1 MAVPRARYSKSSLT
15 LYSVPFYLFEIFTY
29 SAHLLPRRCDMKRT
43 CRMAV
48 NSDVFG
54 DPCPGTHKYV
64 EVHYACKNKAAAAST
79 TKKPLPPWF
88 LESGGGDIW
97 RQNKNNDKETAA
109 PTTSSSSS
117 STSTSSSTR

>member
-1 MAVPRARYSKSSLT
+1 
-15 LYSVPFYLFEIFTY
+15 
-29 SAHLLPRRCDMKRT
+29 MKRS
-43 CRMAV
+43 CRMPV

-64 EVHYACKNKAAAAST
+64 EVHYACKSKAAAST

-88 LESGGGDIW
+88 LESGAGDIW
-97 RQNKNNDKETAA
+97 RQNKNGIKQQQAEETVP
-109 PTTSSSSS
+109 PTGPSSS

>member
-1 MAVPRARYSKSSLT
+1 
-15 LYSVPFYLFEIFTY
+15 
-29 SAHLLPRRCDMKRT
+29 MKRS
-43 CRMAV
+43 CRMPV

-64 EVHYACKNKAAAAST
+64 EVHYACKNKAAAST

-88 LESGGGDIW
+88 LESGAGDIW
-97 RQNKNNDKETAA
+97 RQNKNGIKQQQAEETVP
-109 PTTSSSSS
+109 PTASSSS

>member
-1 MAVPRARYSKSSLT
+1 
-15 LYSVPFYLFEIFTY
+15 
-29 SAHLLPRRCDMKRT
+29 MKRS
-43 CRMAV
+43 CRMPV

-64 EVHYACKNKAAAAST
+64 EVHYACKSKAAAST

-88 LESGGGDIW
+88 LESGAGDIW
-97 RQNKNNDKETAA
+97 RQNKNGIKQQQAEETVP
-109 PTTSSSSS
+109 PTASSSS